1 MRKVKIA
8 KKNGM
13 YLFILWIFLVP
24 NELYIARVAIAA
36 YSLHKFDKYC
46 LKNNIELKHCLSLAC
61 IRVKNGK

>member
-1 MRKVKIA
+1 
-8 KKNGM
+8 M